1 MNTYSELVCRFR
13 AQGGLKQRYF
23 ATPLYF
29 FRIPTGRLCGDYGT
43 ELADRN
49 AAWEELTAVCGNM
62 VGSVTRTL
70 KEELRLANGAFGRV
84 QKSGFSDPRRR
95 GNLEEV
101 RLYPLV
107 VSFVWPNQTLP
118 KQPQRSEMVTA

>member
-1 MNTYSELVCRFR
+1 MSF
-13 AQGGLKQRYF
+13 QGLGRPQAKYF

-29 FRIPTGRLCGDYGT
+29 FRVPTGRLCGDYGT

-70 KEELRLANGAFGRV
+70 KEDSDWQMELLDESGNPVFRIRV
-84 QKSGFSDPRRR
+84 VA
-95 GNLEEV
+95 E
-101 RLYPLV
+101 
-107 VSFVWPNQTLP
+107 TL
-118 KQPQRSEMVTA
+118 KK